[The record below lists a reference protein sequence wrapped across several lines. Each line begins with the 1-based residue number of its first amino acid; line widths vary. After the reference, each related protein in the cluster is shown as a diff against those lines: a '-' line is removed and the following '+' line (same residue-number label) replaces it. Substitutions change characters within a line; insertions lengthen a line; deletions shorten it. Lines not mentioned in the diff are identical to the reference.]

1 MKLIII
7 PREPS
12 AHSHVPDDTPKKPTP
27 SKLVS
32 APTLTIHFNGF
43 NAINRKQR
51 NSQAEQS
58 RARALCP
65 KTLKLLGSSCIQS
78 TLRSPRGMPT
88 TVGSIYTYAL
98 IKALYDEGEDYID
111 SFWPIVVKTIPSNQ
125 SVTSSFV
132 QRKLRE
138 SCDLEA
144 PLHVLEVILTRA
156 ERRKY
161 LQHWTE
167 PSTDITKY
175 RLTSVGIDYSGKL
188 ETEKEVERRIN
199 ALLESMRQFIE
210 GKGVSLDLDK
220 IRESLLYFV
229 HKNIDFLAEYI
240 APSKTLIKLTP
251 PEFLGFDRYL
261 LEYIES
267 AKVQKPDDYKTLENL
282 VFGSIISVLLQVNKP
297 EEITKIRDE
306 PFSHCQ
312 VFLDTNFVFSLLG
325 LHSDVFNEPAK
336 ELLNLL
342 KEHNFDLK
350 VFGFT
355 VDEICRVINS
365 YPEESYRYPASIQ
378 VDTLYSSLKAKGWS
392 DMDARQ
398 FIINIEQILQQKGI
412 TIEWFKDIDLGK
424 YKPDKTLTNVI
435 RRYKPDQNPFH
446 RNHDLAAIAKIKELR
461 KKTIR
466 RIEDSGVLF
475 LTSDIGLHK
484 FDFIEEGHKQNATIC
499 ETILDRLMT
508 NILWLKN
515 PNTKLSLET
524 IIAAHSRNLFINR
537 RIWDR
542 FYQVLQGLKRD
553 GKIGDNDLAT
563 LFWHNY
569 LEDTLRPIEE
579 SESKVITSEFVLEKI
594 EEAGKLREQA
604 IKQEIKGIEETK
616 EKEMEIELRKKEE
629 EFSEA
634 LKRSTSDIELRKE
647 KEWLEKIQ
655 NIKGKLREVSDAKA
669 RRWSNIY
676 TLLLALVVVAIVT
689 IAYYSIPYDILDLIL
704 TLIGGGGIIGLWK
717 LRHNMSNWLTKRIYR
732 QKLEEAELDKIP

>member
-1 MKLIII
+1 MH
-7 PREPS
+7 R
-12 AHSHVPDDTPKKPTP
+12 
-27 SKLVS
+27 
-32 APTLTIHFNGF
+32 
-43 NAINRKQR
+43 
-51 NSQAEQS
+51 
-58 RARALCP
+58 
-65 KTLKLLGSSCIQS
+65 
-78 TLRSPRGMPT
+78 

-125 SVTSSFV
+125 SVTSGFV
-132 QRKLRE
+132 QKKLRE

-156 ERRKY
+156 EGREY

-167 PSTDITKY
+167 RSTGIAKY
-175 RLTSVGIDYSGKL
+175 RLTSAGIDYSGKL
-188 ETEKEVERRIN
+188 ETDKEVERRIN
-199 ALLESMRQFIE
+199 ALLEDMRQFFG

-229 HKNIDFLAEYI
+229 QKNIDFLAECI
-240 APSKTLIKLTP
+240 APSKTLTKLTP
-251 PEFLGFDRYL
+251 PKFLGFDEYF

-267 AKVQKPDDYKTLENL
+267 AKRQKPDDYKTLENL

-297 EEITKIRDE
+297 EDITKIRTE

-325 LHSDVFNEPAK
+325 LHMDVFNEPAE
-336 ELLNLL
+336 ELFNLL
-342 KEHNFDLK
+342 KKQNFDLK

-365 YPEESYRYPASIQ
+365 YPEESHRYPASLR

-392 DMDARQ
+392 NTDARE
-398 FIINIEQILQQKGI
+398 FIINIEQTLQQKGI

-424 YKPDKTLTNVI
+424 YTPDEKLRKVI

-466 RIEDSGVLF
+466 RIEDSGALF

-524 IIAAHSRNLFINR
+524 IIAAHSRNLFVNR

-542 FYQVLQGLKRD
+542 FYQVLQELKKE
-553 GKIGDNDLAT
+553 GKIRDDDLAT

-579 SESKVITSEFVLEKI
+579 SESNVITSEFVLEKI
-594 EEAGKLREQA
+594 EEAGKLREEA
-604 IKQEIKGIEETK
+604 TKQEIKGIEKTK

-634 LKRSTSDIELRKE
+634 LKRSTSDVELRKE

-655 NIKGKLREVSDAKA
+655 NIKRKLREVSDAKA
-669 RRWSNIY
+669 RRWSIII
-676 TLLLALVVVAIVT
+676 TLLSALAVVAAVT
-689 IAYYSIPYDILDLIL
+689 IAYYLIPYNTLYLIL
-704 TLIGGGGIIGLWK
+704 TLSGGGGIIGLLK
-717 LRHNMSNWLTKRIYR
+717 LRHNTRNWLTEHTYR

>member
-1 MKLIII
+1 MYNQLRSSKGI
-7 PREPS
+7 PR
-12 AHSHVPDDTPKKPTP
+12 
-27 SKLVS
+27 
-32 APTLTIHFNGF
+32 
-43 NAINRKQR
+43 
-51 NSQAEQS
+51 
-58 RARALCP
+58 
-65 KTLKLLGSSCIQS
+65 
-78 TLRSPRGMPT
+78 
-88 TVGSIYTYAL
+88 TVDSIYTYAL

-125 SVTSSFV
+125 SVTSSFI
-132 QRKLRE
+132 QRKLKE
-138 SCDLEA
+138 SCGLEA

-156 ERRKY
+156 EGREY
-161 LQHWTE
+161 VQHWTE
-167 PSTDITKY
+167 RSTRITKY
-175 RLTSVGIDYSGKL
+175 RLTSAGIDYSGKL
-188 ETEKEVERRIN
+188 ETDKEAERRIN
-199 ALLESMRQFIE
+199 ALLENMRQFFE
-210 GKGVSLDLDK
+210 SKRVSLDLDK

-229 HKNIDFLAEYI
+229 HKNIDFLAECI
-240 APSKTLIKLTP
+240 APSKTSTKLTR
-251 PEFLGFDRYL
+251 PEFLGFDKYL
-261 LEYIES
+261 LEYIEY
-267 AKVQKPDDYKTLENL
+267 AKRQKPDDYKTLENL

-297 EEITKIRDE
+297 EEITKIRNE

-312 VFLDTNFVFSLLG
+312 IFLDTNFVFSLLG
-325 LHSDVFNEPAK
+325 LHDDVFNEPAE
-336 ELLNLL
+336 ELFNLL
-342 KEHNFDLK
+342 KKHNFVLK

-365 YPEESYRYPASIQ
+365 YPEEAHRYPASMR

-392 DMDARQ
+392 NMDARQ
-398 FIINIEQILQQKGI
+398 FIINIEQTLQQKGI

-424 YKPDKTLTNVI
+424 YTPDERLRKII

-475 LTSDIGLHK
+475 LTSDVGLHK

-524 IIAAHSRNLFINR
+524 IIAAHSRNLFVNR

-542 FYQVLQGLKRD
+542 FYKVLQELKKD
-553 GKIGDNDLAT
+553 GKIGEEDLAT

-579 SESKVITSEFVLEKI
+579 SESNVITSEFVLEKI

-604 IKQEIKGIEETK
+604 IKQEIKGIEKTK
-616 EKEMEIELRKKEE
+616 EKEMETELRKKEE

-634 LKRSTSDIELRKE
+634 LKRSVSDVESRKE

-655 NIKGKLREVSDAKA
+655 SIKGRLREVSDAKA
-669 RRWSNIY
+669 NRWSKTY
-676 TLLLALVVVAIVT
+676 TFLLAIGVVAAVI
-689 IAYYSIPYDILDLIL
+689 IAYYYIPYDILNLIL
-704 TLIGGGGIIGLWK
+704 TLVGGGGMIGLWR
-717 LRHNMSNWLTKRIYR
+717 LRHNMRNWLTRRMYR